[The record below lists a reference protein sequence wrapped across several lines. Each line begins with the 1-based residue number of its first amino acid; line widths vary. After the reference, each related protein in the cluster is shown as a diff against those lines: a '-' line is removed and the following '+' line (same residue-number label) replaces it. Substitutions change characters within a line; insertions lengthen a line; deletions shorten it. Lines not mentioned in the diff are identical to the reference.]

1 MEGAETLDAREYAD
15 ADALVSAAAAASAG
29 DGTVTLTNLRV
40 THRKRRGAKQFW
52 VTAAAMG
59 HGTFEVQ
66 MSFRR
71 ADLDDAGRTGDAA
84 MRWETEA
91 HAAAF
96 EAATPGAVI
105 SVAVGTFEAP
115 RRVGACG
122 AARRRARGRA
132 RGVSARPP
140 RRCFAAGDAS
150 GPTRTHQAMSTTS
163 TTPMMFNKIHPA
175 NATPGSSSTWPST
188 ET

>member
-15 ADALVSAAAAASAG
+15 ADALVSAAAAAASAG

-59 HGTFEVQ
+59 HGAFEVQ

-105 SVAVGTFEAP
+105 SVAVGTLEAP
-115 RRVGACG
+115 RRRMDGDVDPATRRCMWCG
-122 AARRRARGRA
+122 AASCAGSSP
-132 RGVSARPP
+132 GVNARPP

-150 GPTRTHQAMSTTS
+150 GPTRTHQAM
-163 TTPMMFNKIHPA
+163 
-175 NATPGSSSTWPST
+175 
-188 ET
+188 

>member
-15 ADALVSAAAAASAG
+15 ANALVLAAAAAAASAG

-59 HGTFEVQ
+59 HGFEVQ
-66 MSFRR
+66 MSLRR

-105 SVAVGTFEAP
+105 ARAVGTLEAP
-115 RRVGACG
+115 RRRMGDGEADPATRRCMWCG
-122 AARRRARGRA
+122 AASCAE
-132 RGVSARPP
+132 
-140 RRCFAAGDAS
+140 
-150 GPTRTHQAMSTTS
+150 
-163 TTPMMFNKIHPA
+163 
-175 NATPGSSSTWPST
+175 SSWCT
-188 ET
+188 ESI